1 MWPPLRPTRLRY
13 ERECVGVVVPGCV
26 PRGSRMRSI
35 GLDVHKH
42 FAEIAVLEP
51 GQEIQHPERIQT
63 TPAALRSFA
72 RTLRSTDRV
81 VLEASVNT
89 WPIVDL
95 LSAHAGQVIVSNP
108 MRTRAIASAKVK
120 TDRVDSAILAQLLA
134 AGFIPPVWAPDPATR
149 ALRNQVAHYQSL
161 VQQRTRLRNR
171 IHAVLHRN
179 LIGHPFT
186 DLFGKAGCQWLVHV
200 PLPIEERYQVDSALR
215 LLGAVETE
223 IRLTEARVAQAAL
236 TDRRMMHLMTIPGVG
251 LITAMAVTAV
261 IGDVTR
267 FPRPTHLVGYLGLD
281 PRVHQSGMRPAY
293 TGHISRQGQAHA
305 RALLVEA
312 AHSAILVPGPLHGFY
327 QRVRAR
333 RGGQI
338 AIVAVARKLAVLAWH
353 LLIHDS
359 DYRWTPTSL
368 MTQKRRRVELK
379 AGAASRR
386 GQRTKTSE
394 LHAPTPEAERD
405 SLRQVE
411 DAYNAFVASRLATKR
426 T

>member
-1 MWPPLRPTRLRY
+1 
-13 ERECVGVVVPGCV
+13 
-26 PRGSRMRSI
+26 MRSI

-42 FAEIAVLEP
+42 FTEIAVLET

-63 TPAALRSFA
+63 TPDALRAFA

-81 VLEASVNT
+81 ALEASVNT
-89 WPIVDL
+89 WPIAEL

-120 TDRVDSAILAQLLA
+120 TDRIDSAILAQLLA
-134 AGFIPPVWAPDPATR
+134 ADFIPPVWAPDPATR
-149 ALRNQVAHYQSL
+149 ALRHQVAHHQSL
-161 VQQRTRLRNR
+161 VQQQTRLRNR
-171 IHAVLHRN
+171 IHGVLHRN
-179 LIGHPFT
+179 LIGHSFT
-186 DLFGKAGCQWLVHV
+186 DLFGKAGRRWLAAV
-200 PLPIEERYQVDSALR
+200 PLPAEERYQVDSALR

-223 IRLTEARVAQAAL
+223 IQLAGARIAQAAL

-251 LITAMAVTAV
+251 LITAVAVTAV

-281 PRVHQSGMRPAY
+281 PRVRQSGMRPAY

-312 AHSAILVPGPLHGFY
+312 AHSAIRVPGPLHAFY

-333 RGGQI
+333 RGRQI

-353 LLIHDS
+353 LLTHDT
-359 DYRWTPTSL
+359 DYRWTPPSL
-368 MTQKRRRVELK
+368 ATQKRRQVELK

-386 GQRTKTSE
+386 GRPTKTDGGRV
-394 LHAPTPEAERD
+394 LTPAEERE
-405 SLRQVE
+405 SLRHVE
-411 DAYNAFVASRLATKR
+411 EAYQAFVATRQGEKT
-426 T
+426 